1 MKRIAALVLAMIL
14 LAAQSAS
21 ACAAVRPLRFLVND
35 NGEVSAWL
43 KEHAP
48 DIPHENLHFDYDY
61 SPGDFDSLTDR
72 LLDELQSED
81 GPDLYLLD
89 SNAYDL
95 ARVLESGL
103 LEDLSGDA
111 EIRACRF
118 RVVRAVSASGERRGW
133 MHLRHVRKRPWR
145 PDADRSRRVGG
156 GRAGHGGRTPEL

>member
-61 SPGDFDSLTDR
+61 SPGDFDSLTETACWTSCKAGTAPTCTCWR
-72 LLDELQSED
+72 AAPTTWP
-81 GPDLYLLD
+81 GCWRADL
-89 SNAYDL
+89 
-95 ARVLESGL
+95 
-103 LEDLSGDA
+103 
-111 EIRACRF
+111 
-118 RVVRAVSASGERRGW
+118 W
-133 MHLRHVRKRPWR
+133 MI
-145 PDADRSRRVGG
+145 
-156 GRAGHGGRTPEL
+156 